1 MRKVICLCGQQV
13 RTTPEMA
20 GMTISCAR
28 CGRNLQVPAKVDD
41 RLSAPGLHTEHLQDH
56 PVLHHRRDAR
66 QTAGELLR
74 ENAFDDDNFDSEGL
88 TVGKVIA
95 GAILSLA
102 TIAVVAGIVLYL
114 PALRAPG
121 GLLAPKYDPKQ
132 FVKVEEEKPKEYW
145 ANHVAWVNDFSQV
158 PSGNKIGELSKKIVA
173 KGSEYDSQGFWTLLD
188 EHVFDDRVV
197 GPEGSRL
204 AVKDQI
210 SVASILDHLKSQ
222 PIDSISIPELSGLAA
237 WDIIGVHN
245 KRTTV
250 GVLVRYFNDPW
261 SPKSV
266 FEDPTTRDA
275 LQRICTFEELSS
287 VTENFLDTRVV
298 KEVKRTDAQAPSD
311 EEASTSTAKTYYG
324 ITTPTFGYLVLLFDF
339 TDGAVKWIDV
349 LPLPGEVPYSRAS
362 GTLVQKDWVIFRRR
376 VGMLNQKNTEVVQTN
391 DEAWID
397 AFGEY
402 DSADSYPFA
411 DTLIFSKNPIDQ
423 ETAEALSASTYT
435 VKQDRSKQLIKI
447 AQALRTDPSAYHQL
461 ANNFRQRYPGDIA
474 ADALAVSMWFQH
486 WNNRPTDDRKRI
498 LAKQMFDTI
507 QRLRESTSDT
517 FLLDLEYRIHDSIGN
532 NDELTAMESELDALD
547 LNSTAIL
554 KSRLRRACENKD
566 KQQILQALQD
576 INATW
581 LAQPKVTKSDSTNEQ
596 WETLRK
602 SWAPVSPSA
611 NQNAF

>member
-1 MRKVICLCGQQV
+1 
-13 RTTPEMA
+13 
-20 GMTISCAR
+20 
-28 CGRNLQVPAKVDD
+28 
-41 RLSAPGLHTEHLQDH
+41 
-56 PVLHHRRDAR
+56 
-66 QTAGELLR
+66 
-74 ENAFDDDNFDSEGL
+74 
-88 TVGKVIA
+88 
-95 GAILSLA
+95 
-102 TIAVVAGIVLYL
+102 
-114 PALRAPG
+114 
-121 GLLAPKYDPKQ
+121 
-132 FVKVEEEKPKEYW
+132 
-145 ANHVAWVNDFSQV
+145 
-158 PSGNKIGELSKKIVA
+158 
-173 KGSEYDSQGFWTLLD
+173 
-188 EHVFDDRVV
+188 
-197 GPEGSRL
+197 
-204 AVKDQI
+204 
-210 SVASILDHLKSQ
+210 
-222 PIDSISIPELSGLAA
+222 
-237 WDIIGVHN
+237 
-245 KRTTV
+245 
-250 GVLVRYFNDPW
+250 
-261 SPKSV
+261 
-266 FEDPTTRDA
+266 
-275 LQRICTFEELSS
+275 
-287 VTENFLDTRVV
+287 
-298 KEVKRTDAQAPSD
+298 
-311 EEASTSTAKTYYG
+311 
-324 ITTPTFGYLVLLFDF
+324 
-339 TDGAVKWIDV
+339 
-349 LPLPGEVPYSRAS
+349 
-362 GTLVQKDWVIFRRR
+362 
-376 VGMLNQKNTEVVQTN
+376 MLNQKNTEVVQTN

-447 AQALRTDPSAYHQL
+447 AQALRTDPSAYDQL
-461 ANNFRQRYPGDIA
+461 ANSFRQRYPGDIA

-486 WNNRPTDDRKRI
+486 WNNRPIDDRKRI

-532 NDELTAMESELDALD
+532 NDELTAMESELNALD